1 MIADAAL
8 FLLALL
14 VVGAVLMTWP
24 GEDEDESA

>member
-24 GEDEDESA
+24 DGEDEDA